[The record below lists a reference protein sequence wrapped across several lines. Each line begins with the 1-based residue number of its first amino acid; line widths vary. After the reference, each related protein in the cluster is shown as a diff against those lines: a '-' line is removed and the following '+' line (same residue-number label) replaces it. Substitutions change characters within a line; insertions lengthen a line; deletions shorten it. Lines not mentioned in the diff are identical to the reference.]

1 MKINNKKILII
12 IGGGISAYKSLDL
25 IRFLKKDGFEIKTVL
40 TKGGKQ
46 FVTPLSLVSLSGGKV
61 YENLFDKQN
70 EAEIDHISL
79 SRWADLILVV
89 PSTANLISKLSH
101 GKAEDLA
108 STIMLASNK
117 DIILVPAMNVR
128 MWGHKATQE
137 NCKKLLT
144 YGYKFIGPTEGQ
156 MACGEF
162 GKGKMLSPKKIFK
175 EIKDY
180 FYKRDIVK
188 NKKFKA
194 LVTTGPTREYLDP
207 VRFISNESSGK
218 QGYEIALA
226 LKRMGVKTTLIAGP
240 SNLQVE
246 KGLKIIRVK
255 TSDEM
260 FSAVKKNLPVD
271 VAVCTAA
278 VSDFKPSKF
287 QRNKMKKKQAKQ
299 KIDLNETID
308 ILDYLGKNNQF
319 RPRLVIG
326 FSAETEKLLQNSK
339 SKLKAKNADW
349 IIANDVSK
357 KDIGFNKDY
366 NAVTI
371 IRSDGQISQIKKN
384 KKSFIASIISGEII
398 KKLLIND
405 KSLN

>member
-1 MKINNKKILII
+1 MKTKNKKILII

-25 IRFLKKDGFEIKTVL
+25 LRFLKKDGYEIKTVL
-40 TKGGKQ
+40 TKTGKK

-61 YENLFDKQN
+61 YENLFDKEN
-70 EAEIDHISL
+70 EADIDHIAL
-79 SRWADLILVV
+79 SRWADLVLVV
-89 PSTANLISKLSH
+89 PATANIISKLSH

-108 STIMLASNK
+108 STILLASNK

-128 MWGHKATQE
+128 MWSHKATQE
-137 NCKKLLT
+137 NCKKLIT
-144 YGYKFIGPTEGQ
+144 YGYKFLGPTEGQ

-162 GKGKMLSPKKIFK
+162 GKGKMLSPKKIYV
-175 EIKDY
+175 EIKNY

-207 VRFISNESSGK
+207 IRYISNESSGK

-240 SNLQVE
+240 SNLQIE
-246 KGLKIIRVK
+246 KGLKVIKVK

-260 FSAVKKNLPVD
+260 FSAVKKSLPVD

-278 VSDFKPSKF
+278 VSDFKPSTFKK
-287 QRNKMKKKQAKQ
+287 NKMKKNKSKER
-299 KIDLNETID
+299 IDLDGTID
-308 ILDYLGKNNQF
+308 ILNYIGKNNQH
-319 RPRLVIG
+319 RPKLVIG
-326 FSAETEKLLQNSK
+326 FSAETEKLLHNSK
-339 SKLKAKNADW
+339 IKLKNKNADW

-371 IRSDGQISQIKKN
+371 ICSDGKVFQIKKN

>member
-1 MKINNKKILII
+1 MKTKNKKILLV

-25 IRFLKKDGFEIKTVL
+25 IRFLKKDSFEIKTVL
-40 TKGGKQ
+40 TRSGKQ

-61 YENLFDKQN
+61 YENLFDKEN
-70 EAEIDHISL
+70 EAEINHIAL

-89 PSTANLISKLSH
+89 PATANLISKLSQ
-101 GKAEDLA
+101 GKADDLA
-108 STIMLASNK
+108 STLMLASNK

-128 MWGHKATQE
+128 MWRHKATQE

-144 YGYKFIGPTEGQ
+144 FGHKFLGPTEGQ

-240 SNLQVE
+240 SNLQIE
-246 KGLKIIRVK
+246 KGLKIVKVK

-260 FSAVKKNLPVD
+260 FRAVKKYLPVD

-278 VSDFKPSKF
+278 VSDFKPSMFEK
-287 QRNKMKKKQAKQ
+287 NKIKKDKVKET
-299 KIDLNETID
+299 LNLDGTKD
-308 ILDYLGKNNQF
+308 ILNYIGKNNQH
-319 RPRLVIG
+319 RPKLVIG
-326 FSAETEKLLQNSK
+326 FSAETENLLQNSK
-339 SKLKAKNADW
+339 VKLKNKNADW

-371 IRSDGQISQIKKN
+371 IRSNGKISQIKKN

-398 KKLLIND
+398 RKLLIND

>member
-1 MKINNKKILII
+1 MSIKNKKILIV

-25 IRFLKKDGFEIKTVL
+25 IRFLKKHGFEIKTVL
-40 TKGGKQ
+40 TKSGGQ

-61 YENLFDKQN
+61 YENLFDK
-70 EAEIDHISL
+70 ETESEIDHIAL

-89 PSTANLISKLSH
+89 PATANLISKLSQ
-101 GKAEDLA
+101 GKADDLA
-108 STIMLASNK
+108 STIILASNK

-128 MWGHKATQE
+128 MWSHKATQE
-137 NCKKLLT
+137 NCKKLIT
-144 YGYKFIGPTEGQ
+144 YGYKFLGPTEGQ

-180 FYKRDIVK
+180 FFKRDIVK
-188 NKKFKA
+188 NKKLKA
-194 LVTTGPTREYLDP
+194 LVTAGPTREYLDP

-226 LKRMGVKTTLIAGP
+226 LKRMGVKTTLIVGP
-240 SNLQVE
+240 SSIQVE
-246 KGLKIIRVK
+246 KGLRIIKVK
-255 TSDEM
+255 TSNEM
-260 FSAVKKNLPVD
+260 FNAVKKCLPVD
-271 VAVCTAA
+271 VAVCAAA
-278 VSDFKPSKF
+278 VSDFKPSTF
-287 QRNKMKKKQAKQ
+287 QKNKIKKDKTKES
-299 KIDLNETID
+299 IDLDGTID
-308 ILDYLGKNNQF
+308 ILNYIGKNNQH
-319 RPRLVIG
+319 RPKLVVG
-326 FSAETEKLLQNSK
+326 FSAETEKLLYNSK
-339 SKLKAKNADW
+339 MKLKNKNADW

-371 IRSDGQISQIKKN
+371 IRSDGKISQIKKN